1 MFVKASSVR
10 KLEYLQHN
18 MNVFVRHGPFLKLIH
33 CKQTSVMA
41 VVVGLWSD
49 SLRCVLIRS
58 RHLVSALSEQSSL
71 SAHLSAHPHPF
82 KTCQKLFM
90 VKEQAL
96 WEAQSLTC
104 HTEELFCRE
113 SIHSQFNSRPSNV
126 VVHN

>member
-10 KLEYLQHN
+10 KLEYPQHN

-71 SAHLSAHPHPF
+71 SLCPF
-82 KTCQKLFM
+82 VSPPTPIKTCQTLFR

-104 HTEELFCRE
+104 HTEELYFVVKAF
-113 SIHSQFNSRPSNV
+113 IPNSRPSNV
-126 VVHN
+126 VFHN